1 MKVFCIL
8 SDERASQSKSPIMF
22 SRVLRRQGING
33 TYVPF
38 VVKPEDLG
46 KAVESL
52 RVLHLAGANITVPY
66 KEAVIPFLDVLSEG
80 ANIIGAVNTIVWDG
94 DRLKGYNTNAIGIME
109 ALNEIGFETDGKRA
123 LVFGSGGAARAVIFI
138 LNWLRAEKVFVAG
151 RNPEKTRA
159 ISQALGGEPLEVYS
173 LADRPL
179 RVDIVINATAVSS
192 PEESPEMAELLTRL
206 DISGCQL
213 VFDLN
218 YGRTRNF
225 WEELAGRL
233 GVPFLDGLPALAH
246 QARRAFALWTG
257 MQVPPREFLQALLE
271 EGEGR
276 GVTL

>member
-192 PEESPEMAELLTRL
+192 PEESLEMAELLTRL

>member
-1 MKVFCIL
+1 
-8 SDERASQSKSPIMF
+8 
-22 SRVLRRQGING
+22 
-33 TYVPF
+33 
-38 VVKPEDLG
+38 
-46 KAVESL
+46 
-52 RVLHLAGANITVPY
+52 
-66 KEAVIPFLDVLSEG
+66 
-80 ANIIGAVNTIVWDG
+80 
-94 DRLKGYNTNAIGIME
+94 
-109 ALNEIGFETDGKRA
+109 
-123 LVFGSGGAARAVIFI
+123 VIFI